1 MTSWFHHVYLFNCNH
16 TTAELESRSN
26 VTVLF
31 PMLRVMLNTTQSTM
45 YMYVGLLK
53 IFFFFFFTSTATG
66 KFYHMTTLLSL
77 FLPIQP
83 FSPPGFP
90 RLSVLAFLCLH
101 LFRLSTKIS
110 SNTRLLAARDTFIVV
125 VWDWFDDGLKVITLL
140 VDSYLTY
147 PPISVRMR

>member
-26 VTVLF
+26 ITLLF

-53 IFFFFFFTSTATG
+53 IFFFFSRAQ
-66 KFYHMTTLLSL
+66 LLGNSITWPLYFSL

-101 LFRLSTKIS
+101 LFCLSTKIS